1 MSFSARHIDEGPQ
14 SPLQRKAERRGAD
27 SLDGLAV
34 PREERRRSNARHADR
49 HYLAD
54 ATYAVTYRGRSHE
67 VQVVNLSGGGAM
79 IAAPLKPML
88 NEHLELLL
96 GEGASVE
103 CVVRWVKEGRIG
115 LEFAH
120 ETQLHCSDEEQAEL
134 LRAAIR
140 HAFPGQNIKNPRE
153 RAPASDKRNA
163 ARHPLIWGGELIYG
177 PSSWT
182 ARLRNVSSTGA
193 LVECP
198 GTVREGC
205 EIVLDLRG
213 AGSVTATVSWVVGNY
228 LGLSFDEPFD
238 MRRLAQS
245 KPSVAPPKWMRPS
258 YLEDHVPADSA
269 WDESWRRMSV
279 DQLREHLEGYMKR

>member
-1 MSFSARHIDEGPQ
+1 MSFSARHIDARQ
-14 SPLQRKAERRGAD
+14 SPLQQKAARRGAD
-27 SLDGLAV
+27 SLDGAAV
-34 PREERRRSNARHADR
+34 PREESRRSDTRHADR
-49 HYLAD
+49 QYLAG
-54 ATYAVTYRGRSHE
+54 AKYTVTYRGRAHE
-67 VQVVNLSGGGAM
+67 AQVVNLSAGGAM
-79 IAAPLKPML
+79 IAAPLKPTL
-88 NEHLELLL
+88 GEHLDLLL

-103 CVVRWVKEGRIG
+103 CVVRWVRDGRIG
-115 LEFAH
+115 IEFAH
-120 ETQLHCSDEEQAEL
+120 ETQLHCSHEEQAEL

-140 HAFPGQNIKNPRE
+140 HAFPGQKIEKPRE
-153 RAPASDKRNA
+153 QTPVTDKRNT

-177 PSSWT
+177 PNSWT

-193 LVECP
+193 LVECS
-198 GTVREGC
+198 GAVREGC

-228 LGLSFDEPFD
+228 LGLSFDEPFE

-258 YLEDHVPADSA
+258 YLEDHVSADSA